1 MADLERQSDD
11 LVDLK
16 ARTDRLRRTVRYRGE
31 TDPIPMQDSIQSGV
45 GSPAVNVLLEEY
57 FEIYGALLR

>member
-1 MADLERQSDD
+1 
-11 LVDLK
+11 
-16 ARTDRLRRTVRYRGE
+16 
-31 TDPIPMQDSIQSGV
+31 MQDSIQSGV